1 MLALIRCG
9 GEPLASLAHPLRRG
23 RSGRELPPCA
33 RGLLRY
39 PARRR
44 PLGVVVPALAAAFP
58 DASRPEKLSRRALS
72 WAGADALRP
81 PPARAYQPT
90 IPAAYRAARGPRGP
104 DGAPPR
110 AVARP
115 PVAGE
120 TRCCGPSSRRGP
132 LLAAQSWGASSPTF
146 LSEHPGVRAGSS
158 CAARRR
164 LSRFPP
170 DGGA

>member
-58 DASRPEKLSRRALS
+58 DASRPAKLSRRALS

-81 PPARAYQPT
+81 PPARAYQPPFQPRT
-90 IPAAYRAARGPRGP
+90 GRRG
-104 DGAPPR
+104 DLGAPMGSHP
-110 AVARP
+110 A
-115 PVAGE
+115 
-120 TRCCGPSSRRGP
+120 P
-132 LLAAQSWGASSPTF
+132 LPAL
-146 LSEHPGVRAGSS
+146 R
-158 CAARRR
+158 
-164 LSRFPP
+164 
-170 DGGA
+170 

>member
-90 IPAAYRAARGPRGP
+90 IPAAYRAARGSRGP

-115 PVAGE
+115 SGSGQNKV
-120 TRCCGPSSRRGP
+120 
-132 LLAAQSWGASSPTF
+132 L
-146 LSEHPGVRAGSS
+146 RA
-158 CAARRR
+158 
-164 LSRFPP
+164 L
-170 DGGA
+170 

>member
-81 PPARAYQPT
+81 PPARACQPPFQPRT
-90 IPAAYRAARGPRGP
+90 GRRG
-104 DGAPPR
+104 DLGAPMGPHP
-110 AVARP
+110 APLPAH

>member
-1 MLALIRCG
+1 MCSLSSAAAGCRCG
-9 GEPLASLAHPLRRG
+9 GTRGSPLPGAPPSVGRR
-23 RSGRELPPCA
+23 RACPCCRFSGRFA
-33 RGLLRY
+33 TGK
-39 PARRR
+39 
-44 PLGVVVPALAAAFP
+44 AFS
-58 DASRPEKLSRRALS
+58 ARALLGGGGRV
-72 WAGADALRP
+72 ATAPGARLP
-81 PPARAYQPT
+81 TT

-104 DGAPPR
+104 DGVPPR

-115 PVAGE
+115 PVAGR